1 VDISNL
7 ILCVAELLPAICEDG
22 EAYAGLNITNQSKVV
37 RDIHC
42 KCQELF
48 LILNLRGAPLGTLF
62 RVKYTFTSCE

>member
-1 VDISNL
+1 M
-7 ILCVAELLPAICEDG
+7 AELLPAICENG

-48 LILNLRGAPLGTLF
+48 LILILRGVPLGTLF
-62 RVKYTFTSCE
+62 RVRDCTRCKDVIHQQHK